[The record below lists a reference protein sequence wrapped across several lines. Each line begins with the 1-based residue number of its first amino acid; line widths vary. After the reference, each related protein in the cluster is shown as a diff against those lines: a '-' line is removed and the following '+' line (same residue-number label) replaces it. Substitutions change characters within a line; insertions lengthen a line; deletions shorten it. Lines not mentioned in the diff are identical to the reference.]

1 MANLSSTRP
10 FDNDTSEKLTG
21 DEIAMLAFV
30 GIVTSAGVGVLL
42 WTLGRALQDML
53 IWWHW

>member
-1 MANLSSTRP
+1 MANLSGTRP

-30 GIVTSAGVGVLL
+30 GIVTFTGVGVLL

-53 IWWHW
+53 MGWHW